1 VKGNAFNAENAKDA
15 KMRSKAAANPR
26 TVGDRATAGYI
37 VHVPPGFAPLG
48 VLCAFAVSTTDF
60 V

>member
-1 VKGNAFNAENAKDA
+1 MNAFTAENAKDA

-26 TVGDRATAGYI
+26 AVGDRAIAGYI
-37 VHVPPGFAPLG
+37 VNVPLDFAPLG